1 MDIHDQGM
9 KGRQDIDMDIYDQG
23 MKGRQNWHWYGHSWS
38 GDEG

>member
-1 MDIHDQGM
+1 MDMHDQGM